1 MSYEQKR
8 HPYTLK
14 RSSLVVNLS
23 RMTQR
28 KRLALSEISKSPK
41 KPKDV
46 PELLKS
52 FKSEELVESPK
63 PLQKAEE
70 TSPNVSAK
78 MLNIKKDNIGLDG
91 EHMTN
96 FKEPTAGCLT
106 CRQRHKKCSRTS
118 PVCQTCLSNRYECY
132 WREPGTRF
140 SDYKVP
146 LVHTDSPRGITL
158 RPNKGEDLQASAMNN
173 SNLLSVAQMAVSITN
188 DYLTAHD
195 MDSVLKKTDD
205 KEALNMEQNESIAE
219 ENDKDTTTSEG
230 SEDEEKNDGNC
241 EDDKGPTKYNE
252 KDSEGD
258 GSAGSATSTNNDGE
272 GNSKDG
278 STNSESKNGSTRE
291 TSSSKSS
298 TSVDGSFDSLAFF
311 SDTLEFEKLLKLRS
325 MLARGERMINNKA
338 IVVSTKIEE
347 PDKEEIQIQSCKV
360 RANEE
365 SNGPISLDPSYQP
378 NPELAPI
385 DYSKVVFDDNL
396 VLQSNQIFEIENK
409 REPETALHKPGG
421 VEERNEEPL
430 GPNGI
435 LQQAETSTSDDNTQF
450 FDAPEPGRL
459 FVDEETDEVFPVV
472 TKSTSGSK
480 VLNQIDRSNSGL
492 VHQHVS
498 MKMNK
503 DKNREMKNVNQQ
515 YKQIVL
521 RESLSALKN
530 VDLDRVKNDGRRARR
545 VKRHVDVSELPSS
558 ITQFLGSASI

>member
-1 MSYEQKR
+1 
-8 HPYTLK
+8 
-14 RSSLVVNLS
+14 
-23 RMTQR
+23 
-28 KRLALSEISKSPK
+28 
-41 KPKDV
+41 
-46 PELLKS
+46 
-52 FKSEELVESPK
+52 
-63 PLQKAEE
+63 
-70 TSPNVSAK
+70 
-78 MLNIKKDNIGLDG
+78 
-91 EHMTN
+91 
-96 FKEPTAGCLT
+96 
-106 CRQRHKKCSRTS
+106 
-118 PVCQTCLSNRYECY
+118 
-132 WREPGTRF
+132 
-140 SDYKVP
+140 
-146 LVHTDSPRGITL
+146 
-158 RPNKGEDLQASAMNN
+158 MNN
-173 SNLLSVAQMAVSITN
+173 SDLLSVAQMAVSITN

-325 MLARGERMINNKA
+325 MLARGERMINDKA

-409 REPETALHKPGG
+409 REPETALHTPGG

-498 MKMNK
+498 IKMNK